1 MSIPG
6 LNKWVK
12 EQRKCIEINVQKIN
26 STTCNN
32 NMSKRSLDDIDIE
45 KMDCSEPVTKKE
57 KILTNDSDI
66 NINNACP
73 KIQNILSEEHILNF
87 PIPIDGGKVCIV
99 KVNYINY
106 INYAMF

>member
-12 EQRKCIEINVQKIN
+12 EQNKCTETNVQKIN
-26 STTCNN
+26 SMIRNN

-45 KMDCSEPVTKKE
+45 KMDCSEPVAKKE

-66 NINNACP
+66 NISNAL
-73 KIQNILSEEHILNF
+73 KVQNILSEEHILNF

-106 INYAMF
+106 AVF